1 MADYVEL
8 VPINFVQGESEK
20 IDMNLIRNGKGE
32 VLGAIFD
39 IVQFKD
45 YKGIK
50 WKLGKRSLENN

>member
-32 VLGAIFD
+32 VLGGIFD

-50 WKLGKRSLENN
+50 WKLGKRS